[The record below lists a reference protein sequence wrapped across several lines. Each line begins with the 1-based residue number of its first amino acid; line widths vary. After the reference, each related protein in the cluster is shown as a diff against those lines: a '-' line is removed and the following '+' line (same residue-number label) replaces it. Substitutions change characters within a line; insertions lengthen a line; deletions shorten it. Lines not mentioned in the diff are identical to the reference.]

1 MIKMIDWKTKLSS
14 RKFWS
19 LLIALIGAVLVALN
33 VPNGSVESI
42 TAIIG
47 AFASIITYILTEGI
61 VDAANKNNSID

>member
-1 MIKMIDWKTKLSS
+1 MIDWKTKLSS

-33 VPNGSVESI
+33 VPHGSVESI

-47 AFASIITYILTEGI
+47 AFASIITYILAEGI

>member
-1 MIKMIDWKTKLSS
+1 MINVIDWKTKLSS

-47 AFASIITYILTEGI
+47 AFASIITYILAEGI
-61 VDAANKNNSID
+61 VDAANKK

>member
-1 MIKMIDWKTKLSS
+1 VIDWKTKLSS

-47 AFASIITYILTEGI
+47 AFASIITYILAEGI
-61 VDAANKNNSID
+61 VDAANKK

>member
-1 MIKMIDWKTKLSS
+1 MIDWKTKLSS

-47 AFASIITYILTEGI
+47 AFASIITYILAEGI
-61 VDAANKNNSID
+61 VDAANKK